1 MEAIAMIKANDGGGL
16 DQGGSSGGGKWSDS
30 DCILKVEL
38 AEFVDGL
45 GTWARRRKQN
55 IKTDNDF

>member
-1 MEAIAMIKANDGGGL
+1 MIKANDGGGL